1 MLNELVSNIA
11 VVIKDKD
18 IQSIAA
24 EGAENMLVGLT
35 TGDFTAIPT
44 VATDVGKIVLSV
56 PNIIFADKMYHFLTK
71 AFRNYDDQVK
81 FATRFE
87 KDSRTYKDSVKKIVQ
102 IVDKIDFDEKI
113 DWLANLTRAVFLEYI
128 GVEEYLRLSTA
139 ISMLTVD
146 DLIALKYYYGRKD
159 EKENSTLSNYY
170 TYRLVTK
177 ITPTTYGT
185 LTSKYTLSASGVK
198 LLKYGVDFENCENY
212 KVPINAQGGDK
223 Q

>member
-11 VVIKDKD
+11 AVIKDRD

-24 EGAENMLVGLT
+24 EGAETMLAGLT

-44 VATDVGKIVLSV
+44 VTTDIGKIVLSV
-56 PNIIFADKMYHFLTK
+56 PNIIFADKMQRFLTK

-87 KDSRTYKDSVKKIVQ
+87 KDSRNYNDSIKKVVQ

-113 DWLANLTRAVFLEYI
+113 DWFANLTRAVCLECVE
-128 GVEEYLRLSTA
+128 VEEYLRLSTA

-170 TYRLVTK
+170 TYRLATK

-185 LTSKYTLSASGVK
+185 LTSKYTLSTSGIK

-212 KVPINAQGGDK
+212 KVPINAQDSDK

>member
-11 VVIKDKD
+11 AVIKDKD

-35 TGDFTAIPT
+35 TGDFIAIPT

-56 PNIIFADKMYHFLTK
+56 PNIIFADKMYRFLTK

-87 KDSRTYKDSVKKIVQ
+87 KDSRNYNDSVKKIVQ

-113 DWLANLTRAVFLEYI
+113 DWLANLTRAVFLECI
-128 GVEEYLRLSTA
+128 DIDEYLSLSTA

-146 DLIALKYYYGRKD
+146 DLRALKYYYGRKD
-159 EKENSTLSNYY
+159 EEENSTLSNYY
-170 TYRLVTK
+170 IFGLTTK
-177 ITPTTYGT
+177 ITPTTCGSI
-185 LTSKYTLSASGVK
+185 TSNHTLSVRGIK
-198 LLKYGVDFENCENY
+198 LLKYGVDLENCKNY
-212 KVPINAQGGDK
+212 KVPTNAQGGDK